1 MGGSKPVKGEDLSAM
16 SADLF
21 RRQFTREAERVLS
34 KIYSREKMN
43 SSEQTFISSS
53 TSLMDELMQKRDE
66 LADQAGLTPEE
77 ASKIAGDIVNKIR
90 TEKQKMLKSYGV
102 QK

>member
-1 MGGSKPVKGEDLSAM
+1 VKGEDLAAM